1 MNISIIMPVIGSIGM
16 IIISI
21 ILIIRSM
28 EKRERIKSVDVAKFD
43 SFAEEMRRE
52 IAEIKKDLQTVK
64 EKVEVIDKMMK
75 KIQFMENIVGDL
87 KLNKYE
93 DYINIFDALSNIS
106 VRIKI
111 IGILAEGRQ
120 YVSELARLVNISRP
134 LLYMHLKKLETARL
148 VTSAMEIS
156 ESGKAMKYYALED
169 FNLQITK
176 ELLRGLA
183 QNIIIENPVP
193 K

>member
-1 MNISIIMPVIGSIGM
+1 M
-16 IIISI
+16 I
-21 ILIIRSM
+21 
-28 EKRERIKSVDVAKFD
+28 
-43 SFAEEMRRE
+43 
-52 IAEIKKDLQTVK
+52 
-64 EKVEVIDKMMK
+64 
-75 KIQFMENIVGDL
+75 MENFVGDL
-87 KLNKYE
+87 NLKKHE
-93 DYINIFDALSNIS
+93 DYISVFDALSHP

-169 FNLQITK
+169 FELQITK
-176 ELLRGLA
+176 ELLNELS
-183 QNIIIENPVP
+183 QNIIIETPS
-193 K
+193 KDSDSSGMGKGGF

>member
-1 MNISIIMPVIGSIGM
+1 MGN
-16 IIISI
+16 
-21 ILIIRSM
+21 
-28 EKRERIKSVDVAKFD
+28 F
-43 SFAEEMRRE
+43 
-52 IAEIKKDLQTVK
+52 
-64 EKVEVIDKMMK
+64 
-75 KIQFMENIVGDL
+75 VGDL
-87 KLNKYE
+87 NLKKHE
-93 DYINIFDALSNIS
+93 DYISVFDALSHP

-169 FNLQITK
+169 FELQVTK
-176 ELLRGLA
+176 ELLNELS
-183 QNIIIENPVP
+183 QNIIIETPS
-193 K
+193 KDSDSSGMGKGGF

>member
-1 MNISIIMPVIGSIGM
+1 
-16 IIISI
+16 
-21 ILIIRSM
+21 
-28 EKRERIKSVDVAKFD
+28 
-43 SFAEEMRRE
+43 
-52 IAEIKKDLQTVK
+52 
-64 EKVEVIDKMMK
+64 
-75 KIQFMENIVGDL
+75 MENIVGDL

-93 DYINIFDALSNIS
+93 DYINVFDALSHP

-169 FNLQITK
+169 FKLQITK
-176 ELLRGLA
+176 ELFRGLA
-183 QNIIIENPVP
+183 QNIIIEIPSKNSD
-193 K
+193 

>member
-1 MNISIIMPVIGSIGM
+1 
-16 IIISI
+16 
-21 ILIIRSM
+21 
-28 EKRERIKSVDVAKFD
+28 
-43 SFAEEMRRE
+43 
-52 IAEIKKDLQTVK
+52 
-64 EKVEVIDKMMK
+64 
-75 KIQFMENIVGDL
+75 MENIVGDL

-93 DYINIFDALSNIS
+93 DYINIFDALSHP

-183 QNIIIENPVP
+183 QNIIIEIQSQNSD
-193 K
+193 

>member
-1 MNISIIMPVIGSIGM
+1 MIMGN
-16 IIISI
+16 
-21 ILIIRSM
+21 
-28 EKRERIKSVDVAKFD
+28 F
-43 SFAEEMRRE
+43 
-52 IAEIKKDLQTVK
+52 
-64 EKVEVIDKMMK
+64 
-75 KIQFMENIVGDL
+75 VGDL
-87 KLNKYE
+87 NLKKHE
-93 DYINIFDALSNIS
+93 DYISVFDALSHP

-169 FNLQITK
+169 FELQVTR
-176 ELLRGLA
+176 ELLQGLS
-183 QNIIIENPVP
+183 QNIIIEPP
-193 K
+193 SKDGD